1 MELFDASMPI
11 KCLPCWLPSM
21 RTAEERVTVRHP
33 VASTSL
39 SMYPPQVPVI
49 SPTMFGSLPNIEGFF
64 GRLVGIGGV
73 DPGTFAGAFRLNGA
87 KNLEPGAIN
96 GATNA
101 RNADFDASRCS
112 AEYVTE
118 ASLQPSALQH
128 WFALNFDATEN
139 LESFNLKRSFVY
151 IFSRAKRCVKRNYGR
166 TITAT

>member
-1 MELFDASMPI
+1 MSALLVAFNAHRRRASYS
-11 KCLPCWLPSM
+11 KAPCRFNIIVNVSAP
-21 RTAEERVTVRHP
+21 
-33 VASTSL
+33 STSDFTNDVW
-39 SMYPPQVPVI
+39 S
-49 SPTMFGSLPNIEGFF
+49 PNIEGFF

-118 ASLQPSALQH
+118 ASLQPSALQTLVCIK
-128 WFALNFDATEN
+128 F
-139 LESFNLKRSFVY
+139 
-151 IFSRAKRCVKRNYGR
+151 
-166 TITAT
+166 